1 MHHAQIAQRA
11 FDTPLMIAPAKAL
24 AFLSG
29 LGPRITGRKISFDG
43 EAASE
48 PDLTVARQTAHASVI
63 GGDLVGRHGDD
74 ADAPFPVIDGVAV
87 IAIAGT
93 LVHRGA
99 WIGQSSGLISYEG
112 LAAQIDAAV
121 SDDAI
126 RGITLEIDSFGGE
139 VAGAFDLADRIRAA
153 RDAKPVHAFLAE
165 HALSAGYAL
174 ASQAD
179 RITLPRTGAAG
190 SIGVITMHTDMSG
203 MLAQKGVAVTL
214 IHAGAQKAD
223 GNPYAALPEGIRDR
237 LQAELEDLRIL
248 FAETVAAGRGARMT
262 RDAALATEAAIFRG
276 PAAVEAGL
284 ADTVA
289 DPRAAFRAFADS
301 LDRPVLSVGRT
312 PPRQTLLPPH
322 PKQEMIMSDQTDA
335 DAQTPAQQ
343 NPKAAAPGATAT
355 PPQPTTPTAQQPA
368 EASAPAV
375 EPSAPA
381 AAAPSDATAD
391 AIRAEAAE
399 VASICAQAAKL
410 GVALDAADA
419 VRRGVSPDA
428 LRGQILNSLA
438 ARSDA
443 SGILASAPAPTNKP
457 SPLVTAARKS
467 ADSAQR

>member
-29 LGPRITGRKISFDG
+29 LGPRITGQEIRFDG
-43 EAASE
+43 GGIAD
-48 PDLTVARQTAHASVI
+48 PDLSATRQTARASLI
-63 GGDLVGRHGDD
+63 GGDLAQRHGDD

-99 WIGQSSGLISYEG
+99 WIGQSSGLTSYEG

-121 SDDAI
+121 SDSAI
-126 RGITLEIDSFGGE
+126 RGIALEIDSFGGE
-139 VAGAFDLADRIRAA
+139 VAGAFDLADRICAA
-153 RDAKPVHAFLAE
+153 RNTKPVHAFLAE

-214 IHAGAQKAD
+214 IHAGVRKTD

-237 LQAELEDLRIL
+237 LQAELEDFRSL
-248 FAETVAAGRGARMT
+248 FAETVAAGRGGRMNT
-262 RDAALATEAAIFRG
+262 DAALATEAAVFRG
-276 PAAVEAGL
+276 AAAVQAGL
-284 ADTVA
+284 ADAVG
-289 DPRAAFRAFADS
+289 DPRAAFRAFVDS
-301 LDRPVLSVGRT
+301 LSGPVLTVGRT
-312 PPRQTLLPPH
+312 PTRQTLLPPH
-322 PKQEMIMSDQTDA
+322 PQQEMIMSHQTDA
-335 DAQTPAQQ
+335 DAHTPEQEVPNA
-343 NPKAAAPGATAT
+343 AT
-355 PPQPTTPTAQQPA
+355 PDQPSTPTAEP
-368 EASAPAV
+368 
-375 EPSAPA
+375 PSAK
-381 AAAPSDATAD
+381 APVASSDAD

-410 GVALDAADA
+410 GVTLDAADA
-419 VRRGVSPDA
+419 VRRGVRPDA
-428 LRGQILNSLA
+428 LRGQILDSLA
-438 ARSDA
+438 AKSDA
-443 SGILASAPAPTNKP
+443 SGILASAPTPTNKP
-457 SPLVTAARKS
+457 SPLVAAARKS
-467 ADSAQR
+467 ADSASR

>member
-1 MHHAQIAQRA
+1 M
-11 FDTPLMIAPAKAL
+11 
-24 AFLSG
+24 
-29 LGPRITGRKISFDG
+29 
-43 EAASE
+43 
-48 PDLTVARQTAHASVI
+48 
-63 GGDLVGRHGDD
+63 
-74 ADAPFPVIDGVAV
+74 AV

-99 WIGQSSGLISYEG
+99 WIGQSSGLTSYEG

-121 SDDAI
+121 SDNAI
-126 RGITLEIDSFGGE
+126 RGIALEIDSFGGE

-153 RDAKPVHAFLAE
+153 RAKKPVHAFLAE

-248 FAETVAAGRGARMT
+248 FAETVAAGRGAKLGK
-262 RDAALATEAAIFRG
+262 DAALATEAGVFRG
-276 PAAVEAGL
+276 SAAVEAGL
-284 ADTVA
+284 AEAVT
-289 DPRAAFRAFADS
+289 DPRAAFRVFADS
-301 LDRPVLSVGRT
+301 LSRPVLPVGRT
-312 PPRQTLLPPH
+312 PPRRTLSPTYPT
-322 PKQEMIMSDQTDA
+322 QDMIMTDQTDE
-335 DAQTPAQQ
+335 DARMPDQQ
-343 NPKAAAPGATAT
+343 AAARGAAAT
-355 PPQPTTPTAQQPA
+355 PKQPAASTAQQA
-368 EASAPAV
+368 AA
-375 EPSAPA
+375 EPSAPGA
-381 AAAPSDATAD
+381 APAAAPSDAD

-428 LRGQILNSLA
+428 LRGQILDSLA
-438 ARSDA
+438 AESDA

-457 SPLVTAARKS
+457 SPLVAAARKS

>member
-11 FDTPLMIAPAKAL
+11 FETPLMIAPAKAL

-29 LGPRITGRKISFDG
+29 LGPRITGQEIRFDG
-43 EAASE
+43 M
-48 PDLTVARQTAHASVI
+48 TVVDPELIAARQTARASLI
-63 GGDLVGRHGDD
+63 GGDLVGRYNAD

-99 WIGQSSGLISYEG
+99 WIGQSSGLTSYEG

-121 SDDAI
+121 SENAI
-126 RGITLEIDSFGGE
+126 RGIALEIDSFGGE

-153 RDAKPVHAFLAE
+153 RGTKPVHAFLAE

-214 IHAGAQKAD
+214 IHAGAKKAD
-223 GNPYAALPEGIRDR
+223 GNPYAALPAGIRDK
-237 LQAELEDLRIL
+237 LEAELEDLRML
-248 FAETVAAGRGARMT
+248 FAETVAAGRGNRLGK
-262 RDAALATEAAIFRG
+262 DAALATEAAIFRG
-276 PAAVEAGL
+276 AAALKAGL
-284 ADTVA
+284 ADAVA
-289 DPRAAFRAFADS
+289 DPRTAFRAFVDS
-301 LDRPVLSVGRT
+301 LGRPALRIGQT
-312 PPRQTLLPPH
+312 PTRQTLSPPRTQ
-322 PKQEMIMSDQTDA
+322 KEMIMSDQTNE
-335 DAQTPAQQ
+335 DAQTAVQQ
-343 NPKAAAPGATAT
+343 DPQAAAPGGEAA
-355 PPQPTTPTAQQPA
+355 PTAQQPTA
-368 EASAPAV
+368 EPPAPGT
-375 EPSAPA
+375 A
-381 AAAPSDATAD
+381 AAATPTDVD

-428 LRGQILNSLA
+428 LRGQILDSLT

-457 SPLVTAARKS
+457 SPLVAAVRKS

>member
-29 LGPRITGRKISFDG
+29 LGPRITGQEIRFDG
-43 EAASE
+43 MAVAE
-48 PDLTVARQTAHASVI
+48 PDLTAARQTARASLI
-63 GGDLVGRHGDD
+63 GGDLAQRHGND
-74 ADAPFPVIDGVAV
+74 ADAPFPIIDGVAV

-99 WIGQSSGLISYEG
+99 WIGQSSGLTSYEG
-112 LAAQIDAAV
+112 LADQIDAAV
-121 SDDAI
+121 SDKAI
-126 RGITLEIDSFGGE
+126 RGIALEIDSFGGE

-153 RDAKPVHAFLAE
+153 QDVKPVHAFLAE

-174 ASQAD
+174 ASQAT

-214 IHAGAQKAD
+214 IHAGARKAD

-248 FAETVAAGRGARMT
+248 FAETVAAGRGAKLS
-262 RDAALATEAAIFRG
+262 RDTALATEAAVFRG
-276 PAAVEAGL
+276 AAAVEAGL
-284 ADTVA
+284 ADAVA
-289 DPRAAFRAFADS
+289 DPRTAFRAFTES
-301 LDRPVLSVGRT
+301 VNRPAVQIGRT
-312 PPRQTLLPPH
+312 PATQTLSNPH
-322 PKQEMIMSDQTDA
+322 PQQEMIMSDQTDA
-335 DAQTPAQQ
+335 DAQTPDPQ
-343 NPKAAAPGATAT
+343 AAAPDATAA
-355 PPQPTTPTAQQPA
+355 PTQTASSTAQEPA
-368 EASAPAV
+368 AVPPAPV
-375 EPSAPA
+375 TA
-381 AAAPSDATAD
+381 AAATQSDAD

-428 LRGQILNSLA
+428 LRGQILDSLA
-438 ARSDA
+438 AKSDA
-443 SGILASAPAPTNKP
+443 SGILASAPAPTNKS
-457 SPLVTAARKS
+457 SPLVAAARKS
-467 ADSAQR
+467 ADSASR

>member
-11 FDTPLMIAPAKAL
+11 FDTPLMVAPAKAL

-29 LGPRITGRKISFDG
+29 LGPRITGQEIRFDG
-43 EAASE
+43 ATASE
-48 PDLTVARQTAHASVI
+48 PDLIMARQTARASLI
-63 GGDLVGRHGDD
+63 GGDLLERHGAD

-99 WIGQSSGLISYEG
+99 WIGQSSGLTSYEG
-112 LAAQIDAAV
+112 LAAQIDTAV
-121 SDDAI
+121 ADNAI
-126 RGITLEIDSFGGE
+126 RGIALEIDSFGGE
-139 VAGAFDLADRIRAA
+139 VAGAFDLAARIRAA
-153 RDAKPVHAFLAE
+153 RAKKPVHAFLAE

-174 ASQAD
+174 ASQAT

-214 IHAGAQKAD
+214 IHAGARKAD
-223 GNPYAALPEGIRDR
+223 ANPYAALPEGIRDR

-262 RDAALATEAAIFRG
+262 KDAVLATEAAIFRG
-276 PAAVEAGL
+276 AAAVEAGL
-284 ADTVA
+284 ADAIA
-289 DPRAAFRAFADS
+289 DPRVAFCAFADS
-301 LDRPVLSVGRT
+301 LSRPAIQIGRA
-312 PPRQTLLPPH
+312 PQRQTLSPPH
-322 PKQEMIMSDQTDA
+322 PKQEMIMSDQTDV
-335 DAQTPAQQ
+335 DARTPDQQ
-343 NPKAAAPGATAT
+343 KPSAAEPGATAAPT
-355 PPQPTTPTAQQPA
+355 PQQAA
-368 EASAPAV
+368 EASAAAV
-375 EPSAPA
+375 EPSAPSAAA
-381 AAAPSDATAD
+381 AAAPTDATAD

-399 VASICAQAAKL
+399 VASICAQAARL

-428 LRGQILNSLA
+428 LRGQILDSLA

-443 SGILASAPAPTNKP
+443 SGILTSAPAPTNRP
-457 SPLVTAARKS
+457 SPLVAAARKS

>member
-29 LGPRITGRKISFDG
+29 LGPRITGREISFDG
-43 EAASE
+43 ALLAE
-48 PDLTVARQTAHASVI
+48 PDLTAARQTAHASLI
-63 GGDLVGRHGDD
+63 GGDLAQRHGDD
-74 ADAPFPVIDGVAV
+74 INAPFTIIDGVAV

-99 WIGQSSGLISYEG
+99 WIGQSSGLTSYEG

-121 SDDAI
+121 SDKAI
-126 RGITLEIDSFGGE
+126 RGIALEIDSFGGE

-174 ASQAD
+174 ASQAT

-214 IHAGAQKAD
+214 IHAGARKAD

-237 LQAELEDLRIL
+237 LQAELEDLRSL

-262 RDAALATEAAIFRG
+262 KDAALATEAAIFRG
-276 PAAVEAGL
+276 PAAVGAGL
-284 ADTVA
+284 ADAVA

-301 LDRPVLSVGRT
+301 LGRPVPPVGRA
-312 PPRQTLLPPH
+312 PQRQTLSN
-322 PKQEMIMSDQTDA
+322 PKQEMIMSDKTDE
-335 DAQTPAQQ
+335 DARTPDQQ
-343 NPKAAAPGATAT
+343 DPKAAATTAPSAQEPAAEPPAPGAATTAT
-355 PPQPTTPTAQQPA
+355 P
-368 EASAPAV
+368 V
-375 EPSAPA
+375 N
-381 AAAPSDATAD
+381 ATAD

-410 GVALDAADA
+410 GITLDAADA

-428 LRGQILNSLA
+428 LRGQILDSLA

-457 SPLVTAARKS
+457 SPLVAAARKS

>member
-24 AFLSG
+24 GFLSG
-29 LGPRITGRKISFDG
+29 LGPRITGQEISFDG
-43 EAASE
+43 AKVAE
-48 PDLTVARQTAHASVI
+48 PELIAARQTARASLI
-63 GGDLVGRHGDD
+63 GGDLVGRHGEDT
-74 ADAPFPVIDGVAV
+74 DAPFPVIDGVAV

-99 WIGQSSGLISYEG
+99 WIGQSSGLTSYEG
-112 LAAQIDAAV
+112 LAAQIDAAA
-121 SDDAI
+121 SDPAI
-126 RGITLEIDSFGGE
+126 RGIALEIDSFGGE

-153 RDAKPVHAFLAE
+153 RTKKPVHAFLAE

-174 ASQAD
+174 ASQAH

-203 MLAQKGVAVTL
+203 IMAQKGVAVTL

-223 GNPYAALPEGIRDR
+223 GNPYAALPEPIRDR
-237 LQAELEDLRIL
+237 LQSELEDLRIL
-248 FAETVAAGRGARMT
+248 FAETVAAGRGT
-262 RDAALATEAAIFRG
+262 KLGKDAALATEAAIFRG
-276 PAAVEAGL
+276 AAAVEAGL

-301 LDRPVLSVGRT
+301 LGRPSALIGRT
-312 PPRQTLLPPH
+312 PPSHTLSPPH
-322 PKQEMIMSDQTDA
+322 PQQEMIMTDQTDA
-335 DAQTPAQQ
+335 NAQTPDQQAPQAASPGTAPAPTQTASSTAQE
-343 NPKAAAPGATAT
+343 PAAAPPAPGTA
-355 PPQPTTPTAQQPA
+355 
-368 EASAPAV
+368 
-375 EPSAPA
+375 A
-381 AAAPSDATAD
+381 AAAPRDTTAD

-410 GVALDAADA
+410 GVALDAAYA

-428 LRGQILNSLA
+428 LRGQILDSLA
-438 ARSDA
+438 AKSDA

>member
-1 MHHAQIAQRA
+1 MHHAQISQRA

-29 LGPRITGRKISFDG
+29 LGPRITGQDIRFDG
-43 EAASE
+43 ATIAE
-48 PDLTVARQTAHASVI
+48 PDLPATRRTARASLI
-63 GGDLVGRHGDD
+63 GSDLAGRHGDGSD
-74 ADAPFPVIDGVAV
+74 TPFPVIDGVAV

-99 WIGQSSGLISYEG
+99 WIGQSSGLTSYEG

-121 SDDAI
+121 SDPAI
-126 RGITLEIDSFGGE
+126 RGIALEIDSFGGE
-139 VAGAFDLADRIRAA
+139 VAGAFDLADRIWAA
-153 RDAKPVHAFLAE
+153 RAKKPVQAFLAE

-174 ASQAD
+174 ASQAT

-223 GNPYAALPEGIRDR
+223 GNPYAALPEGIRNG
-237 LQAELEDLRIL
+237 LQSELEDLRSL
-248 FAETVAAGRGARMT
+248 FAETVAAGRGAKLGKE
-262 RDAALATEAAIFRG
+262 AALATEAAIFRG
-276 PAAVEAGL
+276 VAAVEAGF
-284 ADTVA
+284 ADAIA
-289 DPRAAFRAFADS
+289 DPRTAFRTFTES
-301 LDRPVLSVGRT
+301 VNRPVALIGRT
-312 PPRQTLLPPH
+312 PAAQSLSNPH
-322 PKQEMIMSDQTDA
+322 PKQEMIMTDQTDA
-335 DAQTPAQQ
+335 DAQTPDQQ
-343 NPKAAAPGATAT
+343 AAAPSATHTAT
-355 PPQPTTPTAQQPA
+355 QPAAPTAQQPTA
-368 EASAPAV
+368 GSPT
-375 EPSAPA
+375 PGTAPA
-381 AAAPSDATAD
+381 AAPTEAD

-410 GVALDAADA
+410 GVTLDAADA

-428 LRGQILNSLA
+428 LRGQILDSLA

-457 SPLVTAARKS
+457 SPLVAAARKS

>member
-29 LGPRITGRKISFDG
+29 LGPRVTGQEIRFDG
-43 EAASE
+43 AGIAE
-48 PDLTVARQTAHASVI
+48 PGLITARQIARASLI
-63 GGDLVGRHGDD
+63 GGDLVGRNGGDGG
-74 ADAPFPVIDGVAV
+74 APFPVIDG
-87 IAIAGT
+87 IALIEIAGT

-99 WIGQSSGLISYEG
+99 WIGQSSGLTSYEG
-112 LAAQIDAAV
+112 LTAQIDAAV
-121 SDDAI
+121 SDPAI
-126 RGITLEIDSFGGE
+126 RGIALEIDSVGGE

-153 RDAKPVHAFLAE
+153 RAKKPVHAFLAE

-179 RITLPRTGAAG
+179 RISLPRTGAAG

-262 RDAALATEAAIFRG
+262 KDAALATEAAMFRG
-276 PAAVEAGL
+276 AAAVEAGL

-289 DPRAAFRAFADS
+289 DSRTAFRAFADS
-301 LDRPVLSVGRT
+301 LGLQSALIGQTPTRDTLS
-312 PPRQTLLPPH
+312 PPH
-322 PKQEMIMSDQTDA
+322 PQQEMIMSDLTDE
-335 DAQTPAQQ
+335 DARTPDQQAPNATATGAEAAPTAQE
-343 NPKAAAPGATAT
+343 PAAAPPAPGA
-355 PPQPTTPTAQQPA
+355 
-368 EASAPAV
+368 
-375 EPSAPA
+375 APA
-381 AAAPSDATAD
+381 AAPMDAD

-410 GVALDAADA
+410 GVSLDAADA

-428 LRGQILNSLA
+428 LRGQILDSLA

-457 SPLVTAARKS
+457 SPLVAAVRKS

>member
-29 LGPRITGRKISFDG
+29 LGPRITGQEIRFNG
-43 EAASE
+43 MTVAE
-48 PDLTVARQTAHASVI
+48 PDQSAARQTARASLI
-63 GGDLVGRHGDD
+63 GGDLVGRHGEDT
-74 ADAPFPVIDGVAV
+74 DAPFPVIDGVAV

-99 WIGQSSGLISYEG
+99 WIGQSSGLTSYEG

-121 SDDAI
+121 SDPAI
-126 RGITLEIDSFGGE
+126 RGIALEIDSFGGE

-153 RDAKPVHAFLAE
+153 RDTKPVHAFLAE

-174 ASQAD
+174 ASQAT
-179 RITLPRTGAAG
+179 RITLPRTGVAG

-223 GNPYAALPEGIRDR
+223 GNPYAALPEAIRDR

-248 FAETVAAGRGARMT
+248 FAETVAAGRGVMMT
-262 RDAALATEAAIFRG
+262 REAALATEAAIFRG
-276 PAAVEAGL
+276 AAAVDAGL
-284 ADTVA
+284 ADAVA
-289 DPRAAFRAFADS
+289 DPRAAFRAFAES
-301 LDRPVLSVGRT
+301 LGRPALPVGLQAQSPTLS
-312 PPRQTLLPPH
+312 PPH
-322 PKQEMIMSDQTDA
+322 PKQEMIMTDQTDE
-335 DAQTPAQQ
+335 DARTPDQQ
-343 NPKAAAPGATAT
+343 APNATASGAEAA
-355 PPQPTTPTAQQPA
+355 PTAQQPA
-368 EASAPAV
+368 AV
-375 EPSAPA
+375 PSTPDTAPA
-381 AAAPSDATAD
+381 AAPTDAD

-410 GVALDAADA
+410 GVTMDAADA

-428 LRGQILNSLA
+428 LRGQILDSLA

-457 SPLVTAARKS
+457 SPLVAAVRKS
-467 ADSAQR
+467 ADSAAR

>member
-29 LGPRITGRKISFDG
+29 LGPRITGQEIRFDG
-43 EAASE
+43 M
-48 PDLTVARQTAHASVI
+48 TVAEPELIAARKTARASLL
-63 GGDLVGRHGDD
+63 GGDLVGRYGDD

-99 WIGQSSGLISYEG
+99 WIGQSSGLTSYEG
-112 LAAQIDAAV
+112 LAAQLDAAV
-121 SDDAI
+121 HDPAI
-126 RGITLEIDSFGGE
+126 RGIALEVDSFGGE

-153 RDAKPVHAFLAE
+153 RAKKPVHAFLAE

-174 ASQAD
+174 ASQAT

-223 GNPYAALPEGIRDR
+223 GNPYAALPEGVRDR
-237 LQAELEDLRIL
+237 LQSELEDLRIL
-248 FAETVAAGRGARMT
+248 FAETVAAGRGAKMS
-262 RDAALATEAAIFRG
+262 RDASLATEAAIYRG
-276 PAAVEAGL
+276 TAAVEAGL
-284 ADTVA
+284 VDAVA

-301 LDRPVLSVGRT
+301 LGRPAMPVART
-312 PPRQTLLPPH
+312 PQRQTLSPPH
-322 PKQEMIMSDQTDA
+322 STQEMIMSDQTDE
-335 DAQTPAQQ
+335 DARTPDQQ
-343 NPKAAAPGATAT
+343 EPNAAAPGAEAA
-355 PPQPTTPTAQQPA
+355 PTAQEPA
-368 EASAPAV
+368 AAP
-375 EPSAPA
+375 PAPGTAA
-381 AAAPSDATAD
+381 AAAPRDATAD

-428 LRGQILNSLA
+428 LRGQILDSLA
-438 ARSDA
+438 AKSDA

-457 SPLVTAARKS
+457 SPLVAAVRKS
-467 ADSAQR
+467 ADSTQR

>member
-1 MHHAQIAQRA
+1 MHHAHIAQRA

-29 LGPRITGRKISFDG
+29 LGPRITGQEISFDG
-43 EAASE
+43 VGIAE
-48 PDLTVARQTAHASVI
+48 PDLSAARQTARASLI
-63 GGDLVGRHGDD
+63 GGDLAQRHGGNG
-74 ADAPFPVIDGVAV
+74 DAPFPVIDGVAV

-99 WIGQSSGLISYEG
+99 WIGQSSGLTSYQG
-112 LAAQIDAAV
+112 LTAQIDAAG
-121 SDDAI
+121 SDPAI
-126 RGITLEIDSFGGE
+126 RGIALEIDSVGGE

-153 RDAKPVHAFLAE
+153 RAKKPVHAFLAE

-174 ASQAD
+174 ASQAT
-179 RITLPRTGAAG
+179 RISLPRTGAAG

-214 IHAGAQKAD
+214 IHAGVRKAD

-248 FAETVAAGRGARMT
+248 FAETVALGRGAKLGK
-262 RDAALATEAAIFRG
+262 DAALATEAAVFRG
-276 PAAVEAGL
+276 AAAVEAGL
-284 ADTVA
+284 IDAVA

-301 LDRPVLSVGRT
+301 LGRP
-312 PPRQTLLPPH
+312 TLPVARPTKSLTLATPH
-322 PKQEMIMSDQTDA
+322 PQQEMIMSDQTDEHA
-335 DAQTPAQQ
+335 RTPDQQ
-343 NPKAAAPGATAT
+343 DPQAAAPGAAGT
-355 PPQPTTPTAQQPA
+355 PTQPTAPTAQEPA
-368 EASAPAV
+368 AV
-375 EPSAPA
+375 PSAPDTAPA
-381 AAAPSDATAD
+381 ATPVDATAD

-410 GVALDAADA
+410 GVTLDAADA

-428 LRGQILNSLA
+428 LRGQILDSLA

-443 SGILASAPAPTNKP
+443 SGILATAPAPTNKP
-457 SPLVTAARKS
+457 SPLVTAVRKS
-467 ADSAQR
+467 ADSASR

>member
-11 FDTPLMIAPAKAL
+11 FDTPLMITPAKAL

-29 LGPRITGRKISFDG
+29 LGPRVTGQEISFDR
-43 EAASE
+43 ALVPE
-48 PDLTVARQTAHASVI
+48 PELIAARQTARASLI
-63 GGDLVGRHGDD
+63 GSNLVGRRGDD

-87 IAIAGT
+87 ISIAGT

-99 WIGQSSGLISYEG
+99 WIGQSSGLTSYEG

-121 SDDAI
+121 SDKAI
-126 RGITLEIDSFGGE
+126 RGIALEIDSFGGE

-153 RDAKPVHAFLAE
+153 REAKPVHAFLAE

-190 SIGVITMHTDMSG
+190 SIGVVTMHTDMSG

-223 GNPYAALPEGIRDR
+223 GNPYAALPEPIRDR

-248 FAETVAAGRGARMT
+248 FAETVAAGRGAKLSK
-262 RDAALATEAAIFRG
+262 DAALATEAAVFRG
-276 PAAVEAGL
+276 ATAVEAGL
-284 ADTVA
+284 TDAVA
-289 DPRAAFRAFADS
+289 DPRAAFRAFTDGLS
-301 LDRPVLSVGRT
+301 RPATLIGRT
-312 PPRQTLLPPH
+312 PQRKTLSRPQPQ
-322 PKQEMIMSDQTDA
+322 QEMIMSDQTDD
-335 DAQTPAQQ
+335 DARTPGQQ
-343 NPKAAAPGATAT
+343 DPQAAT
-355 PPQPTTPTAQQPA
+355 QDQ
-368 EASAPAV
+368 
-375 EPSAPA
+375 PSAPTA
-381 AAAPSDATAD
+381 EPPSAKAPVAPTDADT
-391 AIRAEAAE
+391 IRAEAAE

-410 GVALDAADA
+410 GVTLDAADA

-428 LRGQILNSLA
+428 LRGQILDSLA
-438 ARSDA
+438 AKSDA
-443 SGILASAPAPTNKP
+443 SGILASAPAPTNRP
-457 SPLVTAARKS
+457 SPLVAAVRKS

>member
-1 MHHAQIAQRA
+1 MQHAQIAQRA

-29 LGPRITGRKISFDG
+29 LGPRITGEEIRFDG
-43 EAASE
+43 MTVAE
-48 PDLTVARQTAHASVI
+48 PDLTAARQTALASLI
-63 GGDLVGRHGDD
+63 CGDLAKRHGDD

-99 WIGQSSGLISYEG
+99 WIGQSSGLTSYEG

-121 SDDAI
+121 HDPAI
-126 RGITLEIDSFGGE
+126 RGIALEIDSFGGE

-153 RDAKPVHAFLAE
+153 RAKKPVHAFLAE
-165 HALSAGYAL
+165 NALSAGYAL
-174 ASQAD
+174 ASQAT

-223 GNPYAALPEGIRDR
+223 GNPYAALPEGVRER

-248 FAETVAAGRGARMT
+248 FAETVAAGRGAKMT
-262 RDAALATEAAIFRG
+262 KEAALATEAAVFRG
-276 PAAVEAGL
+276 AAAVEAGL
-284 ADTVA
+284 ADAVA

-301 LDRPVLSVGRT
+301 LSRPALPVGRPT
-312 PPRQTLLPPH
+312 KSPTLSPPH
-322 PKQEMIMSDQTDA
+322 PKQEMIMSDQTDE
-335 DAQTPAQQ
+335 DARMPDQQ
-343 NPKAAAPGATAT
+343 AAARGAAAT
-355 PPQPTTPTAQQPA
+355 PKQPAASTAQQA
-368 EASAPAV
+368 AA
-375 EPSAPA
+375 EPSAPGA
-381 AAAPSDATAD
+381 APAAAPSDAD

-428 LRGQILNSLA
+428 LRGQILDSLA
-438 ARSDA
+438 AKSDA
-443 SGILASAPAPTNKP
+443 SGILASTPAPTNKP
-457 SPLVTAARKS
+457 SPLVAAVLKS
-467 ADSAQR
+467 ADSATR

>member
-1 MHHAQIAQRA
+1 MHHAQIVQRA

-29 LGPRITGRKISFDG
+29 LGPRITGQEIRFDG
-43 EAASE
+43 VGIAEHDLSAALQS
-48 PDLTVARQTAHASVI
+48 ARASLI
-63 GGDLVGRHGDD
+63 GGDLVSRHGEDT
-74 ADAPFPVIDGVAV
+74 DAPFPVIDGVAV

-99 WIGQSSGLISYEG
+99 WIGQSSGLTSYEG
-112 LAAQIDAAV
+112 LAAQIDAAA
-121 SDDAI
+121 SDPAI
-126 RGITLEIDSFGGE
+126 LGIALEIDSFGGE

-153 RDAKPVHAFLAE
+153 RGAKPVHAFLAE

-174 ASQAD
+174 ASQAT

-203 MLAQKGVAVTL
+203 LLAQKGVAVTL
-214 IHAGAQKAD
+214 IHAGEQKAD
-223 GNPYAALPEGIRDR
+223 GNPYAPLPEGIRDR
-237 LQAELEDLRIL
+237 LQSELEDLRIL
-248 FAETVAAGRGARMT
+248 FAETVAAGRGAKLSKE
-262 RDAALATEAAIFRG
+262 AALATEAAVFRG
-276 PAAVEAGL
+276 TAAVEAGL
-284 ADTVA
+284 ADAVT

-301 LDRPVLSVGRT
+301 LGRPALRIGQT
-312 PPRQTLLPPH
+312 PPRQTLSPPRTQ
-322 PKQEMIMSDQTDA
+322 KEMIMSDQTDE
-335 DAQTPAQQ
+335 DARTPEQQ
-343 NPKAAAPGATAT
+343 AAAASATDTAT
-355 PPQPTTPTAQQPA
+355 QPTAPTAQEPA
-368 EASAPAV
+368 AAHPAPGSA
-375 EPSAPA
+375 A
-381 AAAPSDATAD
+381 AAAPNDAD

-410 GVALDAADA
+410 GVALDSADA

-428 LRGQILNSLA
+428 LRGQILDSLA

-443 SGILASAPAPTNKP
+443 SCILASAPVPTNKP

>member
-29 LGPRITGRKISFDG
+29 LGPRIAGQEIRFDG
-43 EAASE
+43 AAVPE
-48 PDLTVARQTAHASVI
+48 PDLIIARQTARASLI
-63 GGDLVGRHGDD
+63 GGDLVGRRGAD
-74 ADAPFPVIDGVAV
+74 ADAPFPIIDGVAV

-99 WIGQSSGLISYEG
+99 WIGQSSGLTSYEG

-121 SDDAI
+121 HDPAI
-126 RGITLEIDSFGGE
+126 RGIALEIDSFGGE

-153 RDAKPVHAFLAE
+153 RAKKPVHAFLAE

-174 ASQAD
+174 ASQAT

-237 LQAELEDLRIL
+237 LQSELEDLRIL

-262 RDAALATEAAIFRG
+262 RDAALATEAAVFRG
-276 PAAVEAGL
+276 AAAIEAGL
-284 ADTVA
+284 ADAVA

-301 LDRPVLSVGRT
+301 FGRPALPVGRPT
-312 PPRQTLLPPH
+312 KSPTLSPPH
-322 PKQEMIMSDQTDA
+322 PKQEMIMSDQSDTDA
-335 DAQTPAQQ
+335 RTPDQQ
-343 NPKAAAPGATAT
+343 NPQAAAPSAAHAPT
-355 PPQPTTPTAQQPA
+355 QPVAPTAEQAAAEPPA
-368 EASAPAV
+368 PGTA
-375 EPSAPA
+375 A
-381 AAAPSDATAD
+381 AAAPHDATAD

-399 VASICAQAAKL
+399 VAAICAQAAKL

-428 LRGQILNSLA
+428 LRGQILDSLA

>member
-29 LGPRITGRKISFDG
+29 LGPRITGREISFDG
-43 EAASE
+43 ALLAE
-48 PDLTVARQTAHASVI
+48 PDLTAARQTAHASLI
-63 GGDLVGRHGDD
+63 GGDLAQRHGDD
-74 ADAPFPVIDGVAV
+74 INAPFTIIDGVAV

-99 WIGQSSGLISYEG
+99 WIGQSSGLTSYEG

-121 SDDAI
+121 SDKAI
-126 RGITLEIDSFGGE
+126 RGIALEIDSFGGE

-174 ASQAD
+174 ASQAT

-214 IHAGAQKAD
+214 IHAGARKAD

-237 LQAELEDLRIL
+237 LQAELEDLRSL

-262 RDAALATEAAIFRG
+262 KDAALATEAAIFRG
-276 PAAVEAGL
+276 PAAVGAGL
-284 ADTVA
+284 ADAVA
-289 DPRAAFRAFADS
+289 DPRAALRAFADS
-301 LDRPVLSVGRT
+301 LGRPVPPVGRA
-312 PPRQTLLPPH
+312 PQRQTLSN
-322 PKQEMIMSDQTDA
+322 PKQEMIMSDKTDE
-335 DAQTPAQQ
+335 DARTPDQQ
-343 NPKAAAPGATAT
+343 DPKAAATTAPTAQEPAAEPPAPGAATTAT
-355 PPQPTTPTAQQPA
+355 P
-368 EASAPAV
+368 V
-375 EPSAPA
+375 N
-381 AAAPSDATAD
+381 ATAD

-410 GVALDAADA
+410 GITLDAADA

-428 LRGQILNSLA
+428 LRGQILDSLA

-457 SPLVTAARKS
+457 SPLVAAARKS

>member
-29 LGPRITGRKISFDG
+29 LGPRITGQEIRFDG
-43 EAASE
+43 VGIAE
-48 PDLTVARQTAHASVI
+48 PDLTAARQAARASLI
-63 GGDLVGRHGDD
+63 GGDLAQRHGDD
-74 ADAPFPVIDGVAV
+74 ADTPFPVIDGVAV

-99 WIGQSSGLISYEG
+99 WIGQSSGLTSYEG

-121 SDDAI
+121 HDPAI
-126 RGITLEIDSFGGE
+126 RGIALEVDSFGGE

-153 RDAKPVHAFLAE
+153 RAKKPVHAFLAE

-174 ASQAD
+174 ASQAT

-203 MLAQKGVAVTL
+203 MLAQNGVAVTL

-223 GNPYAALPEGIRDR
+223 GNPYAALPEGVRDR
-237 LQAELEDLRIL
+237 LQSELEDLRIL
-248 FAETVAAGRGARMT
+248 FAETVAAGRGAKMS
-262 RDAALATEAAIFRG
+262 RDASLATEAAIFRG
-276 PAAVEAGL
+276 AAAVEAGL
-284 ADTVA
+284 ADALA
-289 DPRAAFRAFADS
+289 DPRTAFRAFVDS
-301 LDRPVLSVGRT
+301 LGRSSSQIGLTPALHTLS
-312 PPRQTLLPPH
+312 PPH
-322 PKQEMIMSDQTDA
+322 PKQEMIMSDQADDDA
-335 DAQTPAQQ
+335 RTPDQQ
-343 NPKAAAPGATAT
+343 EPNAAT
-355 PPQPTTPTAQQPA
+355 PVAEVAPTAQQPTA
-368 EASAPAV
+368 
-375 EPSAPA
+375 EPSAPG
-381 AAAPSDATAD
+381 AAAPSDAD

-428 LRGQILNSLA
+428 LRGQILDSLA
-438 ARSDA
+438 AKSDA

-457 SPLVTAARKS
+457 SPLVAAARKS